1 MTDIPFP
8 RSTRYDQPDGS
19 GRETARWRWIRRG
32 PQFRQRRPALTPGL
46 RRLWKV
52 GGVLW
57 VLVALPFGVMQV
69 ATTLAHTQE
78 TVVKEF
84 PAAGVSGVDIGNGN
98 GSVTVVGSDTPVVR
112 VTARISHGWA
122 RTGNDVELVDGRVR
136 ADTHCPVFFSQF
148 CSVAYTVEVPRAM
161 ELTVDSDNGSVF
173 ASDLTGDVALSSDN
187 GKVEAERLDGDLRL
201 SSSNGRVSGR
211 ALRADGVQ
219 ADSSNGRVELSFV
232 EPPRV
237 VERVVE
243 QRSGRHRR
251 ARRPHARTGST
262 PAPTTGRCR
271 SWSTSRGAAT
281 TSSPRR
287 RTTAP
292 SASATPSSPGAPRP
306 GVGATPPGRR
316 RAAGFRRS
324 PWSFIVHVCLHTT

>member
-19 GRETARWRWIRRG
+19 GRETARWRWFRRG

-57 VLVALPFGVMQV
+57 VLVALPFGAMQV
-69 ATTLAHTQE
+69 ATTLAHTRE

-84 PAAGVSGVDIGNGN
+84 PAAGVTGVDIGNGN

-136 ADTHCPVFFSQF
+136 ADTHCPVFFTQF
-148 CSVAYTVEVPRAM
+148 CSVAYTVEVPRTMA
-161 ELTVDSDNGSVF
+161 LTVDSDNGSVF
-173 ASDLTGDVALSSDN
+173 ASDLTGDVTLSSDN
-187 GKVEAERLDGDLRL
+187 GRVEAERLDGDLRL

-211 ALRADGVQ
+211 DLRADGVE
-219 ADSSNGRVELSFV
+219 ADSSNGRIELSFV

-237 VERVVE
+237 VGASSSNGEVDIVV
-243 QRSGRHRR
+243 
-251 ARRPHARTGST
+251 PDD
-262 PAPTTGRCR
+262 
-271 SWSTSRGAAT
+271 
-281 TSSPRR
+281 
-287 RTTAP
+287 RTTYRVDA
-292 SASATPSSPGAPRP
+292 GADN
-306 GVGATPPGRR
+306 GSVSVVVDQS
-316 RAAGFRRS
+316 RRS
-324 PWSFIVHVCLHTT
+324 DNVITASSDNGAVSVRYAE

>member
-1 MTDIPFP
+1 VTDIPFP

-57 VLVALPFGVMQV
+57 VLVALPFGAMQV

-84 PAAGVSGVDIGNGN
+84 PAAGVTGVDIGNGN

-148 CSVAYTVEVPRAM
+148 CSVAYTVEVPRGM

-173 ASDLTGDVALSSDN
+173 ASDLTGDVELSSDN

-211 ALRADGVQ
+211 DLRADGVA

-237 VERVVE
+237 VSASSSNGRVDIVV
-243 QRSGRHRR
+243 
-251 ARRPHARTGST
+251 PDD
-262 PAPTTGRCR
+262 
-271 SWSTSRGAAT
+271 
-281 TSSPRR
+281 
-287 RTTAP
+287 RTTYRVDA
-292 SASATPSSPGAPRP
+292 GADN
-306 GVGATPPGRR
+306 GSVSVVVDQS
-316 RAAGFRRS
+316 RRS
-324 PWSFIVHVCLHTT
+324 ENVITASSDNGAVSVRYAE

>member
-1 MTDIPFP
+1 M
-8 RSTRYDQPDGS
+8 
-19 GRETARWRWIRRG
+19 
-32 PQFRQRRPALTPGL
+32 
-46 RRLWKV
+46 
-52 GGVLW
+52 LW
-57 VLVALPFGVMQV
+57 VLVALPFGAMQV

-84 PAAGVSGVDIGNGN
+84 PAAGVTGVDIGNGN

-173 ASDLTGDVALSSDN
+173 ASDLTGDVDAQQRQRQASRPSASTATC
-187 GKVEAERLDGDLRL
+187 GSARRTAG
-201 SSSNGRVSGR
+201 SR
-211 ALRADGVQ
+211 AATCGPTASQ

-237 VERVVE
+237 VSASSSNGRVDIVVPDD
-243 QRSGRHRR
+243 RTTYRVDAGADNGSVSVRGR
-251 ARRPHARTGST
+251 PD
-262 PAPTTGRCR
+262 
-271 SWSTSRGAAT
+271 RGAASNVIT
-281 TSSPRR
+281 ASSDN
-287 RTTAP
+287 
-292 SASATPSSPGAPRP
+292 GAVSVRY
-306 GVGATPPGRR
+306 AE
-316 RAAGFRRS
+316 
-324 PWSFIVHVCLHTT
+324 